1 MFQNPSEEQ
10 VRQFLLSIKRIAV
23 VGLSPKADRPSHR
36 VAAALQRFGY
46 DIVPVRPAVAE
57 VLGQPAYANLSAV
70 PGPID
75 LVDVF
80 RNPDEVDAIV
90 DEAIRLKLP
99 AIWLQDGVINHTA
112 AQRARDAGMFV
123 VMDRCTYRDYAALC
137 L

>member
-10 VRQFLLSIKRIAV
+10 IRQFLLSIKRIAV

-99 AIWLQDGVINHTA
+99 AIWLQDGVINHAA